1 MGSIKGQ
8 TAVVTGGGTG
18 VGAAVA
24 LALAGAGAD
33 VHLVGR
39 RLENLNAVAA
49 KARSFGSSAECHS
62 FDLATG
68 SGQME
73 LAQQLVR
80 RLPRLDILVQSAGVH
95 CADLVEQSNLSD
107 FDLQYQTNVRAPYVL
122 AQALLPTLKERKGQ
136 MVFINSSS
144 GGVAKPGTAQYNSTK
159 HALRAIADSLRAEV
173 NEYGVRVLSVYLGRT
188 ATKMQE
194 EIFRNEGKA
203 HRPELL
209 LQPEDVAAV
218 ILNSL
223 CLPRTAEVTD
233 IHIRPM
239 NKS

>member
-1 MGSIKGQ
+1 MESIKGQ

-18 VGAAVA
+18 VGAAIA

-49 KARSFGSSAECHS
+49 KARGLGSSAECHS
-62 FDLATG
+62 FDLAAG

-95 CADLVEQSNLSD
+95 CADLVERSSLSD

-122 AQALLPTLKERKGQ
+122 AQALLPTLKVRKGQ

-144 GGVAKPGTAQYNSTK
+144 GVVAKPGTAQYDSTK
-159 HALRAIADSLRAEV
+159 HALRAIADSL
-173 NEYGVRVLSVYLGRT
+173 GRG
-188 ATKMQE
+188 Q
-194 EIFRNEGKA
+194 
-203 HRPELL
+203 
-209 LQPEDVAAV
+209 
-218 ILNSL
+218 
-223 CLPRTAEVTD
+223 
-233 IHIRPM
+233 
-239 NKS
+239 